1 MGRYQTPFLIWANY
15 PLPQTELP
23 VSSLNFLGQHLLS
36 LSGIRNSVYGDYL
49 SGFEQQLPVFT
60 FVGYM
65 DADGKAY
72 SHLES
77 NRYDPM
83 IEDYRAFAYNNLFGA
98 QQRCGS
104 FFQTPQ

>member
-1 MGRYQTPFLIWANY
+1 
-15 PLPQTELP
+15 
-23 VSSLNFLGQHLLS
+23 
-36 LSGIRNSVYGDYL
+36 
-49 SGFEQQLPVFT
+49 
-60 FVGYM
+60 M

-77 NRYDPM
+77 NRYDSL

-104 FFQTPQ
+104 FFQPPQ

>member
-1 MGRYQTPFLIWANY
+1 M
-15 PLPQTELP
+15 
-23 VSSLNFLGQHLLS
+23 GQHLLS

-49 SGFEQQLPVFT
+49 SGFEQQFPVFT

-77 NRYDPM
+77 NRYDSL

-104 FFQTPQ
+104 FFQPPQ

>member
-1 MGRYQTPFLIWANY
+1 
-15 PLPQTELP
+15 
-23 VSSLNFLGQHLLS
+23 
-36 LSGIRNSVYGDYL
+36 
-49 SGFEQQLPVFT
+49 
-60 FVGYM
+60 M

-77 NRYDPM
+77 NRYDSL

-104 FFQTPQ
+104 FFSRRSKSCCKQNPSDDFFVVVQKVVQGGFLFFCYFKVTPV

>member
-1 MGRYQTPFLIWANY
+1 
-15 PLPQTELP
+15 
-23 VSSLNFLGQHLLS
+23 
-36 LSGIRNSVYGDYL
+36 
-49 SGFEQQLPVFT
+49 
-60 FVGYM
+60 M

-104 FFQTPQ
+104 FFQPPQ